1 MASLML
7 AALPTVTPRSKNFC
21 TRFSSFRSES
31 RVTSIVASFD
41 SLTVSASSSSS
52 SSSSSLPLV
61 ACGRGDRRT
70 AKGKRFCH
78 SFGNA
83 RPRNKKKGRG
93 PPRIPVPASPLTPD
107 APLNPDDELVE
118 DSEAAST
125 EVTE

>member
-7 AALPTVTPRSKNFC
+7 AALPTVTHRSNNLC
-21 TRFSSFRSES
+21 TRFSSFRSEY
-31 RVTSIVASFD
+31 RCTSIVASFD
-41 SLTVSASSSSS
+41 SLTVSASSS